1 MKEKDLQNLELKSK
15 NKDLIQKLKQYRN
28 IVSSLKNEGETGEL
42 PMINV
47 NASNLQSI
55 DAPDSIFTSKVNLN
69 QDSFI

>member
-42 PMINV
+42 SMINV

-55 DAPDSIFTSKVNLN
+55 DAVDSIFTSKVNLN